1 MAPRSLYS
9 PTRPQV
15 LLWPIGLPVL
25 MFFKMFVVRHLI
37 AEEDDDTLLAFS
49 FILGDY
55 KTTHWC
61 VSDTIL
67 LSRFVRLL
75 GLWSAKYH
83 TLEFS

>member
-1 MAPRSLYS
+1 
-9 PTRPQV
+9 
-15 LLWPIGLPVL
+15 
-25 MFFKMFVVRHLI
+25 VRHLI

-67 LSRFVRLL
+67 LSRFDRLL